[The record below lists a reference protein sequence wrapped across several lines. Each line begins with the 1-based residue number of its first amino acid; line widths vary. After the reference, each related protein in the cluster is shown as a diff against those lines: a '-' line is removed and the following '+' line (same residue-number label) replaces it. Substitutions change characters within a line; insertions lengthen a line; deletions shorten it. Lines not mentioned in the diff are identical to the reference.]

1 MRYPDACSA
10 FDHYDEVRD
19 PDDHEIDRVVPADP
33 GDVHAVIGG
42 HPRTAHE
49 AHILER
55 WEHER
60 AACGRRMRVMLPV
73 DFNAVDPDACPRC
86 VREMARRAED
96 PAAWQAEQR
105 RRYVERQTRDR
116 EAYDY
121 EDHKARE
128 FLREQ
133 GRDADADRI
142 V

>member
-1 MRYPDACSA
+1 
-10 FDHYDEVRD
+10 
-19 PDDHEIDRVVPADP
+19 
-33 GDVHAVIGG
+33 
-42 HPRTAHE
+42 
-49 AHILER
+49 
-55 WEHER
+55 
-60 AACGRRMRVMLPV
+60 
-73 DFNAVDPDACPRC
+73 
-86 VREMARRAED
+86 MARRAED

-121 EDHKARE
+121 GDHKARE